1 MPSARM
7 RITLFAFERFLVGSG
22 GSAESGGR
30 DRPNEFADEFA
41 DKFDKPV
48 ESIEFDDSDSV
59 ITEPLVRTF
68 RMAR

>member
-1 MPSARM
+1 M
-7 RITLFAFERFLVGSG
+7 FAFERFLVGSG

-41 DKFDKPV
+41 DKPT

-59 ITEPLVRTF
+59 ITEPLVRAF